1 MEQAAGQRRGAHTG
15 RPREFCEQ
23 PVLYLCRF
31 SANELRQTNHKRSCR
46 FATAPFFTSIL
57 KIRFEYGTVRFFMLF
72 IFTALVVAGII
83 AVVVP
88 ILGSEMAASFTAVFA
103 VAFAVV
109 FAVAAV
115 SPAVVTVVA
124 AVIAVAAVVAAAVDA
139 ERGFF
144 GDLDWRRVR
153 FFRQEDNPI
162 ILYSL
167 IRDWI

>member
-1 MEQAAGQRRGAHTG
+1 
-15 RPREFCEQ
+15 
-23 PVLYLCRF
+23 
-31 SANELRQTNHKRSCR
+31 
-46 FATAPFFTSIL
+46 
-57 KIRFEYGTVRFFMLF
+57 MLF

-88 ILGSEMAASFTAVFA
+88 ILGSEMAASFTAVFT
-103 VAFAVV
+103 VAFTVI

-144 GDLDWRRVR
+144 GNLDWCRVR
-153 FFRQEDNPI
+153 FFRQEFDGSGYEGGRVVVGQEFFGIFFVRPEI
-162 ILYSL
+162 AFFCR
-167 IRDWI
+167 RDQAADGCLLGTFQGFREGRCLAAGDAALDEPFDGI